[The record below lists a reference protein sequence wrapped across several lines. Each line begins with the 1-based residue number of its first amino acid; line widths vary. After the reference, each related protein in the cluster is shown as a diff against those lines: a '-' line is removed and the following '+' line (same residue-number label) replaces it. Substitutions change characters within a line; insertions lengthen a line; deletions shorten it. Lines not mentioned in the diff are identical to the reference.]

1 MRLFFLILSL
11 SIGICAH
18 SQNKQALS
26 KSDSLFAK
34 GVELYNQGNYK
45 AAIPLFTESDKI
57 DKAELDSTSN
67 RREYSAMWLGSCYYK
82 LGDEEKAK
90 DVSTYE
96 YMYPPTDR
104 RLTVKSDSLATI
116 GVILFKQNEYRKALS
131 HIQNC
136 AEIEKQVLGDQH
148 PYYANSLSNCSQ
160 LQTLLKDSI
169 SALQFAIEAKDI
181 KENVYGH
188 FSYQNLSETWN
199 VATIYRDFKFDNNKE
214 KAASLFLEAYQ
225 IADSL
230 KLEYESNGCLR
241 EAAICYNHIGFQL
254 KEENKEM
261 ERDYYDLA
269 LCNLSKITQNDNYSN
284 KLRHTISLNK
294 ANSYTTEALLQK
306 SLANYNKAIELE
318 LKSLTI
324 RNNICGNES
333 FESSISL
340 NNLSTYYS
348 DLGKYKKAIELAIA
362 AISIQER
369 TVAKTSPDYTA
380 SLNNLAGYYSL
391 SGNYAEAI
399 RLATEVLNLDEI
411 IFGNEHPSYAI
422 ALSNLAAYKSAIGE
436 YSEAL
441 DLEKNAS
448 IIYEKTL
455 GKDHPTYAG
464 SLSSIAN
471 YNSILGNYQEA
482 INLNTEALKIYEKTL
497 GKEHPTYAGSL
508 SSIANYNSILGNY
521 QEAINLNT
529 EALKIYEKTLGKEHP
544 TYSLS
549 INRLAELQ
557 VHIGN
562 YPMATKLFTQALETA
577 KKSLGPNHSAY
588 ATILHNMATCISI
601 LGDDR
606 KAITLEKEALSIRE
620 KALGKESDAYSVS
633 LHSLAVLNSST
644 GNYVEAIKYET
655 ESLNIIKKTLGKNH
669 KSYSTGS
676 SCLASYYS
684 ALGNY
689 EEAIKLD
696 SEALYTIE
704 QTFGKSHP
712 DYANILSNLAN
723 DYYYYGNYVEASRLG
738 HEALNIREKVLGTQH
753 PDYAEALS
761 NVSMFN
767 ISLGNLAEAKRQIME
782 ASKIFQITF
791 GQESHNYSIMLHKL
805 ALCNALQHNFSESIR
820 LEKEVLK
827 IFAKTIGKN
836 HPDYRLALNDLTFY
850 YFNSKDY
857 INTAQQAILTTEECN
872 KIVFSTF
879 TDLTSHERTLFWNKY
894 SNWYNYYLPMFS
906 YYISEP
912 ELSVATYNG
921 ALLAKE
927 LLLNADRE
935 MSQLILES
943 NDKAFIQEYRDLQF
957 NKTIL
962 YKMLQKPKKEH
973 ITDIDSIHRIVRKQ
987 EKELITKS
995 KVYGD
1000 YTRNLQITWKEVQKK
1015 LNKED
1020 IAIEFLAF
1028 PAGKDSI
1035 IYAALILR
1043 PETTSPKMIPL
1054 FERKQLSNIN
1064 KKDFYTTPTLSQLI
1078 WKPLEKELKGI
1089 KNVYFA
1095 PAGQLHN
1102 IAIEHLP
1109 SSDSTFIAEQINF
1122 YRLSSTRQLVMIKD
1136 KSHIKEAVLYGGLKY
1151 DADTTALVVENKK
1164 YTDIPRDLNIQHTFY
1179 PDSLNLRDGAKYL
1192 PATKIEAEQIKQAL
1206 ENTRL
1211 QPALYMDLR
1220 GTEESFKAL
1229 SGKNISMLHI
1239 ATHGFYWTETEARQT
1254 KDLDFLMMGDNNQS
1268 RYVEDKALTRSGLL
1282 LSGANIA
1289 LKGNPL
1295 PEGLEDGILTAKE
1308 LAGLDLRGLDL
1319 VVLSACQTG
1328 LGEITGDGVFG
1339 LQRGFKK
1346 AGANTLLMSLWK
1358 VDDNATQL
1366 LMTQFYKNLLAGK
1379 SKFESLREA
1388 QKYVRDYE
1396 VEIETTPDKRWQSEA
1411 RQKEKQS
1418 KKPMPKEFKKIKKY
1432 KDPFYWAAF
1441 ILLDAID

>member
-160 LQTLLKDSI
+160 LLTLLKDSI
-169 SALQFAIEAKDI
+169 TALQFAIEAKDI

-241 EAAICYNHIGFQL
+241 EAAICYNHIGFYL

-348 DLGKYKKAIELAIA
+348 DLGKYKKAIELATA

-369 TVAKTSPDYTA
+369 TIARTSPDYTA
-380 SLNNLAGYYSL
+380 SLNNLAGYYFL
-391 SGNYAEAI
+391 KGNYAEAI
-399 RLATEVLNLDEI
+399 RLATEILNLDEI
-411 IFGNEHPSYAI
+411 IFGNEHPNYAI
-422 ALSNLAAYKSAIGE
+422 TLSNLATYKSAIGE

-441 DLEKNAS
+441 ELEKNAS

-455 GKDHPTYAG
+455 GKDHLTYAR

-471 YNSILGNYQEA
+471 YNSILGNYKEA
-482 INLNTEALKIYEKTL
+482 ISLNTETLKIYEKTL
-497 GKEHPTYAGSL
+497 GKEHPTYA
-508 SSIANYNSILGNY
+508 
-521 QEAINLNT
+521 
-529 EALKIYEKTLGKEHP
+529 
-544 TYSLS
+544 LS
-549 INRLAELQ
+549 INSLAELQ

-620 KALGKESDAYSVS
+620 KALGKESNAYSVS

-704 QTFGKSHP
+704 QTFGKNHP

-753 PDYAEALS
+753 PNYAEALS

>member
-116 GVILFKQNEYRKALS
+116 GVILFKQNEYRKALL

-160 LQTLLKDSI
+160 LLTLLKDSI
-169 SALQFAIEAKDI
+169 TALQFAIEAKDI

-241 EAAICYNHIGFQL
+241 EAAICYNHIGFYL

-348 DLGKYKKAIELAIA
+348 DLGKYKKAIELATA

-369 TVAKTSPDYTA
+369 TIARTSPDYTA
-380 SLNNLAGYYSL
+380 SLNNLAGYYFL
-391 SGNYAEAI
+391 KGNYAEAI
-399 RLATEVLNLDEI
+399 RLATEILNLDEI
-411 IFGNEHPSYAI
+411 IFGNEHPNYAI
-422 ALSNLAAYKSAIGE
+422 TLSNLATYKSAIGE

-441 DLEKNAS
+441 ELEKNAS

-455 GKDHPTYAG
+455 GKDHLTYAR

-471 YNSILGNYQEA
+471 YNSILGNYKEA
-482 INLNTEALKIYEKTL
+482 ISLNTEALKIYEKTL
-497 GKEHPTYAGSL
+497 GKEHPTYA
-508 SSIANYNSILGNY
+508 
-521 QEAINLNT
+521 
-529 EALKIYEKTLGKEHP
+529 
-544 TYSLS
+544 LS
-549 INRLAELQ
+549 INSLAELQ

-620 KALGKESDAYSVS
+620 KALGKESNAYSVS

-704 QTFGKSHP
+704 QTFGKNHP

-723 DYYYYGNYVEASRLG
+723 DYYYGNYVEASRLG

>member
-160 LQTLLKDSI
+160 LLTLLKDSI
-169 SALQFAIEAKDI
+169 TALQFAIEAKDI

-241 EAAICYNHIGFQL
+241 EAAICYNHIGFYL

-348 DLGKYKKAIELAIA
+348 DLGKYKKAIELATA

-369 TVAKTSPDYTA
+369 TIARTSPDYTA
-380 SLNNLAGYYSL
+380 SLNNLAGYYFL
-391 SGNYAEAI
+391 KGNYAEAI
-399 RLATEVLNLDEI
+399 RLATEILNLDEI
-411 IFGNEHPSYAI
+411 IFGNEHPNYAI
-422 ALSNLAAYKSAIGE
+422 TLSNLATYKSAIGE

-441 DLEKNAS
+441 ELEKNAS
-448 IIYEKTL
+448 IIYEKTQ
-455 GKDHPTYAG
+455 GKDHLTYAR

-471 YNSILGNYQEA
+471 YNSILGNYKEA
-482 INLNTEALKIYEKTL
+482 ISLNTETLKIYEKTL
-497 GKEHPTYAGSL
+497 GKEHPTYA
-508 SSIANYNSILGNY
+508 
-521 QEAINLNT
+521 
-529 EALKIYEKTLGKEHP
+529 
-544 TYSLS
+544 LS
-549 INRLAELQ
+549 INSLAELQ

-620 KALGKESDAYSVS
+620 KALGKESNAYSVS

-704 QTFGKSHP
+704 QTFGKNHP

>member
-34 GVELYNQGNYK
+34 GVELYNQKDYK

-160 LQTLLKDSI
+160 LLTLLKDSI
-169 SALQFAIEAKDI
+169 TALQFAIEAKDI

-241 EAAICYNHIGFQL
+241 EAAICYNHIGFYL

-348 DLGKYKKAIELAIA
+348 DLGKYKKAIELATA

-369 TVAKTSPDYTA
+369 TIARTSPDYTA
-380 SLNNLAGYYSL
+380 SLNNLAGYYFL
-391 SGNYAEAI
+391 KGNYAEAI
-399 RLATEVLNLDEI
+399 RLATEILNLDEI
-411 IFGNEHPSYAI
+411 IFGNEHPNYAI
-422 ALSNLAAYKSAIGE
+422 TLSNLATYKSAIGE

-441 DLEKNAS
+441 ELEKNAS

-455 GKDHPTYAG
+455 GKDHLTYAR

-471 YNSILGNYQEA
+471 YNSILGNYKEA
-482 INLNTEALKIYEKTL
+482 ISLNTEALKIYEKTL
-497 GKEHPTYAGSL
+497 GKEHPTYA
-508 SSIANYNSILGNY
+508 
-521 QEAINLNT
+521 
-529 EALKIYEKTLGKEHP
+529 
-544 TYSLS
+544 LS
-549 INRLAELQ
+549 INSLAELQ

-620 KALGKESDAYSVS
+620 KALGKESNAYSVS

-704 QTFGKSHP
+704 QTFGKNHP

-753 PDYAEALS
+753 PNYAEALS

>member
-160 LQTLLKDSI
+160 LLTLLKDSI
-169 SALQFAIEAKDI
+169 TALQFAIEAKDI

-241 EAAICYNHIGFQL
+241 EAAICYNHIGFYL

-348 DLGKYKKAIELAIA
+348 DLGKYKKAIELATA

-369 TVAKTSPDYTA
+369 TIARTSPDYTA
-380 SLNNLAGYYSL
+380 SLNNLAGYYFL
-391 SGNYAEAI
+391 KGNYAEAI
-399 RLATEVLNLDEI
+399 RLATEILNLDEI
-411 IFGNEHPSYAI
+411 IFGNEHPNYAI
-422 ALSNLAAYKSAIGE
+422 TLSNLATYKSAIGE

-441 DLEKNAS
+441 ELEKNAS

-455 GKDHPTYAG
+455 GKDHLTYAR

-471 YNSILGNYQEA
+471 YNSILGNYKEA
-482 INLNTEALKIYEKTL
+482 ISLNTEALKIYEKTL
-497 GKEHPTYAGSL
+497 GKEHPTYA
-508 SSIANYNSILGNY
+508 
-521 QEAINLNT
+521 
-529 EALKIYEKTLGKEHP
+529 
-544 TYSLS
+544 LS
-549 INRLAELQ
+549 INSLAELQ

-689 EEAIKLD
+689 EEAIRLD

-704 QTFGKSHP
+704 QTFGKNHP

-723 DYYYYGNYVEASRLG
+723 DYYYYGNYLEASRLG

-1358 VDDNATQL
+1358 VNDNATQL

>member
-160 LQTLLKDSI
+160 LLTLLKDSI
-169 SALQFAIEAKDI
+169 TALQFAIEAKDI

-241 EAAICYNHIGFQL
+241 EAAICYNHIGFYL

-348 DLGKYKKAIELAIA
+348 DLGKYKKAIELATA

-369 TVAKTSPDYTA
+369 TIARTSPDYTA
-380 SLNNLAGYYSL
+380 SLNNLAGYYFL
-391 SGNYAEAI
+391 KGNYAEAI
-399 RLATEVLNLDEI
+399 RLATEILNLDEI
-411 IFGNEHPSYAI
+411 IFGNEHPNYAI
-422 ALSNLAAYKSAIGE
+422 TLSNLATYKSAIGE

-441 DLEKNAS
+441 ELEKNAS

-455 GKDHPTYAG
+455 GKDHLTYAR

-471 YNSILGNYQEA
+471 YNSILGNYKEA
-482 INLNTEALKIYEKTL
+482 ISLNTETLKIYEKTL
-497 GKEHPTYAGSL
+497 GKEHPTYA
-508 SSIANYNSILGNY
+508 
-521 QEAINLNT
+521 
-529 EALKIYEKTLGKEHP
+529 
-544 TYSLS
+544 LS
-549 INRLAELQ
+549 INSLAELQ

-620 KALGKESDAYSVS
+620 KALGKESNAYSVS

-704 QTFGKSHP
+704 QTFGKNHP

>member
-160 LQTLLKDSI
+160 LLTLLKDSI
-169 SALQFAIEAKDI
+169 TALQFAIEAKDI

-241 EAAICYNHIGFQL
+241 EAAICYNHIGFYL

-455 GKDHPTYAG
+455 GKD
-464 SLSSIAN
+464 
-471 YNSILGNYQEA
+471 
-482 INLNTEALKIYEKTL
+482 
-497 GKEHPTYAGSL
+497 HPTYAGSL

>member
-448 IIYEKTL
+448 I
-455 GKDHPTYAG
+455 
-464 SLSSIAN
+464 
-471 YNSILGNYQEA
+471 
-482 INLNTEALKIYEKTL
+482 
-497 GKEHPTYAGSL
+497 
-508 SSIANYNSILGNY
+508 
-521 QEAINLNT
+521 
-529 EALKIYEKTLGKEHP
+529 IYEKTLGKEHP

>member
-104 RLTVKSDSLATI
+104 RLTVKSDSQATI

-160 LQTLLKDSI
+160 LLTLLKDSI
-169 SALQFAIEAKDI
+169 TALQFAIEAKDI

-241 EAAICYNHIGFQL
+241 EAAICYNHIGFYL

-348 DLGKYKKAIELAIA
+348 DLGKYKKAIELATA

-369 TVAKTSPDYTA
+369 TIARTSPDYTA
-380 SLNNLAGYYSL
+380 SLNNLAGYYFL
-391 SGNYAEAI
+391 KGNYAEAI
-399 RLATEVLNLDEI
+399 RLATEILNLDEI
-411 IFGNEHPSYAI
+411 IFGNEHPNYAI
-422 ALSNLAAYKSAIGE
+422 TLSNLATYKSAIGE

-441 DLEKNAS
+441 ELEKNAS

-455 GKDHPTYAG
+455 GKDHLTYAR

-471 YNSILGNYQEA
+471 YNSILGNYKEA
-482 INLNTEALKIYEKTL
+482 ISLNTETLKIYEKTL
-497 GKEHPTYAGSL
+497 GKEHPTYA
-508 SSIANYNSILGNY
+508 
-521 QEAINLNT
+521 
-529 EALKIYEKTLGKEHP
+529 
-544 TYSLS
+544 LS
-549 INRLAELQ
+549 INSLAELQ

-620 KALGKESDAYSVS
+620 KALGKESNAYSVS

-704 QTFGKSHP
+704 QTFGKNHP

>member
-90 DVSTYE
+90 EISTFE

-104 RLTVKSDSLATI
+104 RLTVKSDSLAAI
-116 GVILFKQNEYRKALS
+116 GVILFKQNEYRKALL

-482 INLNTEALKIYEKTL
+482 I
-497 GKEHPTYAGSL
+497 S
-508 SSIANYNSILGNY
+508 
-521 QEAINLNT
+521 LNT

-689 EEAIKLD
+689 EEAIRLD

-704 QTFGKSHP
+704 QTFGKNHP

-723 DYYYYGNYVEASRLG
+723 DYYYYGNYLEASRLG

-973 ITDIDSIHRIVRKQ
+973 ITAIDSIHRIVRKQ

-1432 KDPFYWAAF
+1432 KDPFYCIHF
-1441 ILLDAID
+1441 IGCN

>member
-160 LQTLLKDSI
+160 LLTLLKDSI
-169 SALQFAIEAKDI
+169 TALQFAIEAKDI

-241 EAAICYNHIGFQL
+241 EAAICYNHIGFYL

-348 DLGKYKKAIELAIA
+348 DLGKYKKAIELATA

-369 TVAKTSPDYTA
+369 TIARTSPDYTA
-380 SLNNLAGYYSL
+380 SLNNLAGYYFL
-391 SGNYAEAI
+391 KGNYAEAI
-399 RLATEVLNLDEI
+399 RLATEILNLDEI
-411 IFGNEHPSYAI
+411 IFGNEHPNYAI
-422 ALSNLAAYKSAIGE
+422 TLSNLATYKSAIGE

-441 DLEKNAS
+441 ELEKNAS

-455 GKDHPTYAG
+455 GKDHLTYAR

-471 YNSILGNYQEA
+471 YNSILGNYKEA
-482 INLNTEALKIYEKTL
+482 ISLNTETLKIYEKTL
-497 GKEHPTYAGSL
+497 GKEHPTYA
-508 SSIANYNSILGNY
+508 
-521 QEAINLNT
+521 
-529 EALKIYEKTLGKEHP
+529 
-544 TYSLS
+544 LS
-549 INRLAELQ
+549 INSLAELQ

-620 KALGKESDAYSVS
+620 KALGKESNAYSVS

-704 QTFGKSHP
+704 QTFGKNHP

-1239 ATHGFYWTETEARQT
+1239 ATHGFYWTETEAR
-1254 KDLDFLMMGDNNQS
+1254 
-1268 RYVEDKALTRSGLL
+1268 
-1282 LSGANIA
+1282 
-1289 LKGNPL
+1289 
-1295 PEGLEDGILTAKE
+1295 
-1308 LAGLDLRGLDL
+1308 
-1319 VVLSACQTG
+1319 
-1328 LGEITGDGVFG
+1328 
-1339 LQRGFKK
+1339 
-1346 AGANTLLMSLWK
+1346 
-1358 VDDNATQL
+1358 
-1366 LMTQFYKNLLAGK
+1366 
-1379 SKFESLREA
+1379 
-1388 QKYVRDYE
+1388 
-1396 VEIETTPDKRWQSEA
+1396 
-1411 RQKEKQS
+1411 
-1418 KKPMPKEFKKIKKY
+1418 
-1432 KDPFYWAAF
+1432 
-1441 ILLDAID
+1441 

>member
-90 DVSTYE
+90 EISTFE

-104 RLTVKSDSLATI
+104 RLTVKSDSLAAI
-116 GVILFKQNEYRKALS
+116 GVILFKQNEYRKALL

-348 DLGKYKKAIELAIA
+348 DLGKYKKAIELATA

-369 TVAKTSPDYTA
+369 TIARTSPDYTA
-380 SLNNLAGYYSL
+380 SLNNLAGYYFL
-391 SGNYAEAI
+391 KGNYAEAI
-399 RLATEVLNLDEI
+399 RLATEILNLDEI
-411 IFGNEHPSYAI
+411 IFGNEHPNYAI
-422 ALSNLAAYKSAIGE
+422 TLSNLATYKSAIGE

-441 DLEKNAS
+441 ELEKNAS

-455 GKDHPTYAG
+455 GKDHLTYAR

-471 YNSILGNYQEA
+471 YNSILGNYKEA
-482 INLNTEALKIYEKTL
+482 ISLNTETLKIYEKTL
-497 GKEHPTYAGSL
+497 GKEHPTYA
-508 SSIANYNSILGNY
+508 
-521 QEAINLNT
+521 
-529 EALKIYEKTLGKEHP
+529 
-544 TYSLS
+544 LS
-549 INRLAELQ
+549 INSLAELQ

-620 KALGKESDAYSVS
+620 KALGKESNAYSVS

-704 QTFGKSHP
+704 QTFGKNHP

-723 DYYYYGNYVEASRLG
+723 DYYYGNYVEASRLG

-1388 QKYVRDYE
+1388 QKYIRDYE

>member
-90 DVSTYE
+90 EISTFE

-104 RLTVKSDSLATI
+104 RLTVKSDSLAAI
-116 GVILFKQNEYRKALS
+116 GVILFKQNEYRKALL

-455 GKDHPTYAG
+455 GKDHLTYAR

-471 YNSILGNYQEA
+471 YNSILGNYKEA
-482 INLNTEALKIYEKTL
+482 ISLNTETLKIYEKTL
-497 GKEHPTYAGSL
+497 GKEHPTYA
-508 SSIANYNSILGNY
+508 
-521 QEAINLNT
+521 
-529 EALKIYEKTLGKEHP
+529 
-544 TYSLS
+544 LS
-549 INRLAELQ
+549 INSLAELQ

-689 EEAIKLD
+689 EEAIRLD

-704 QTFGKSHP
+704 QTFGKNHP

-723 DYYYYGNYVEASRLG
+723 DYYYYGNYLEASRLG

-973 ITDIDSIHRIVRKQ
+973 ITAIDSIHRIVRKQ

>member
-399 RLATEVLNLDEI
+399 RLATEILNLDEI

-441 DLEKNAS
+441 ELEKNAS

-455 GKDHPTYAG
+455 GKDHLTYAR

-471 YNSILGNYQEA
+471 YNSILGNYKEA
-482 INLNTEALKIYEKTL
+482 ISLNTETLKIYEKTL
-497 GKEHPTYAGSL
+497 GKEHPTYA
-508 SSIANYNSILGNY
+508 
-521 QEAINLNT
+521 
-529 EALKIYEKTLGKEHP
+529 
-544 TYSLS
+544 LS
-549 INRLAELQ
+549 INSLAELQ

-973 ITDIDSIHRIVRKQ
+973 ITDIYSIHRIVRKQ

>member
-160 LQTLLKDSI
+160 LLTLLKDSI
-169 SALQFAIEAKDI
+169 TALQFAIEAKDI

-241 EAAICYNHIGFQL
+241 EAAICYNHIGFYL

-348 DLGKYKKAIELAIA
+348 DLGKYKKAIELATA

-369 TVAKTSPDYTA
+369 TIARTSPDYTA
-380 SLNNLAGYYSL
+380 SLNNLAGYYFL
-391 SGNYAEAI
+391 KGNYAEAI
-399 RLATEVLNLDEI
+399 RLATEILNLDEI
-411 IFGNEHPSYAI
+411 IFGNEHPNYAI
-422 ALSNLAAYKSAIGE
+422 TLSNLATYKSAIGE

-441 DLEKNAS
+441 ELEKNAS

-455 GKDHPTYAG
+455 GKDHLTYAR

-471 YNSILGNYQEA
+471 YNSILGNYKEA
-482 INLNTEALKIYEKTL
+482 ISLNTETLKIYEKTL
-497 GKEHPTYAGSL
+497 GKEHPTYA
-508 SSIANYNSILGNY
+508 
-521 QEAINLNT
+521 
-529 EALKIYEKTLGKEHP
+529 
-544 TYSLS
+544 LS
-549 INRLAELQ
+549 INSLAELQ

-620 KALGKESDAYSVS
+620 KALGKESNAYSVS

-704 QTFGKSHP
+704 QTFGKNHP

-1379 SKFESLREA
+1379 NKFESLREA

>member
-482 INLNTEALKIYEKTL
+482 I
-497 GKEHPTYAGSL
+497 S
-508 SSIANYNSILGNY
+508 
-521 QEAINLNT
+521 LNT

-1043 PETTSPKMIPL
+1043 PEITSPKMIPL

-1229 SGKNISMLHI
+1229 SGKNINMLHI
-1239 ATHGFYWTETEARQT
+1239 ATHGFYWTETEAKQT

>member
-482 INLNTEALKIYEKTL
+482 I
-497 GKEHPTYAGSL
+497 S
-508 SSIANYNSILGNY
+508 
-521 QEAINLNT
+521 LNT

-767 ISLGNLAEAKRQIME
+767 MSLGNLAEAKRQIME

>member
-455 GKDHPTYAG
+455 GKDHLTYAR

-471 YNSILGNYQEA
+471 YNSILGNYKEA
-482 INLNTEALKIYEKTL
+482 ISLNTEALKIYEKTL
-497 GKEHPTYAGSL
+497 GKEHPTYA
-508 SSIANYNSILGNY
+508 
-521 QEAINLNT
+521 
-529 EALKIYEKTLGKEHP
+529 
-544 TYSLS
+544 LS
-549 INRLAELQ
+549 INSLAELQ

-620 KALGKESDAYSVS
+620 KALGKESNAYSVS

>member
-116 GVILFKQNEYRKALS
+116 GVILFKQNEYRKALL

-160 LQTLLKDSI
+160 LLTLLKDSI
-169 SALQFAIEAKDI
+169 TALQFAIEAKDI

-241 EAAICYNHIGFQL
+241 EAAICYNHIGFYL

-348 DLGKYKKAIELAIA
+348 DLGKYKKAIELATA

-369 TVAKTSPDYTA
+369 TIARTSPDYTA
-380 SLNNLAGYYSL
+380 SLNNLAGYYFL
-391 SGNYAEAI
+391 KGNYAEAI
-399 RLATEVLNLDEI
+399 RLATEILNLDEI
-411 IFGNEHPSYAI
+411 IFGNEHPNYAI
-422 ALSNLAAYKSAIGE
+422 TLSNLATYKSAIGE

-441 DLEKNAS
+441 ELEKNAS

-455 GKDHPTYAG
+455 GKDHLTYAR

-471 YNSILGNYQEA
+471 YNSILGNYKEA
-482 INLNTEALKIYEKTL
+482 ISLNTETLKIYEKTL
-497 GKEHPTYAGSL
+497 GKKHPTYA
-508 SSIANYNSILGNY
+508 
-521 QEAINLNT
+521 
-529 EALKIYEKTLGKEHP
+529 
-544 TYSLS
+544 LS
-549 INRLAELQ
+549 INSLAELQ

-620 KALGKESDAYSVS
+620 KALGKESNAYSVS

-704 QTFGKSHP
+704 QTFGKNHP

-1319 VVLSACQTG
+1319 VVLSAA
-1328 LGEITGDGVFG
+1328 
-1339 LQRGFKK
+1339 K
-1346 AGANTLLMSLWK
+1346 
-1358 VDDNATQL
+1358 
-1366 LMTQFYKNLLAGK
+1366 
-1379 SKFESLREA
+1379 
-1388 QKYVRDYE
+1388 
-1396 VEIETTPDKRWQSEA
+1396 PDW
-1411 RQKEKQS
+1411 EK
-1418 KKPMPKEFKKIKKY
+1418 
-1432 KDPFYWAAF
+1432 
-1441 ILLDAID
+1441 

>member
-399 RLATEVLNLDEI
+399 RLATEILNLDEI

-441 DLEKNAS
+441 ELEKNAS

-455 GKDHPTYAG
+455 GKDHLTYAR

-471 YNSILGNYQEA
+471 YNSILGNYKEA
-482 INLNTEALKIYEKTL
+482 ISLNTEALKIYEKTL
-497 GKEHPTYAGSL
+497 GKEHPTYA
-508 SSIANYNSILGNY
+508 
-521 QEAINLNT
+521 
-529 EALKIYEKTLGKEHP
+529 
-544 TYSLS
+544 LS
-549 INRLAELQ
+549 INSLAELQ

-973 ITDIDSIHRIVRKQ
+973 ITDIYSIHRIVRKQ

>member
-160 LQTLLKDSI
+160 LLTLLKDSI
-169 SALQFAIEAKDI
+169 TALQFAIEAKDI

-241 EAAICYNHIGFQL
+241 EAAICYNHIGFYL

-348 DLGKYKKAIELAIA
+348 DLGKYKKAIELATA

-369 TVAKTSPDYTA
+369 TIARTSPDYTA
-380 SLNNLAGYYSL
+380 SLNNLAGYYFL
-391 SGNYAEAI
+391 KGNYAEAI
-399 RLATEVLNLDEI
+399 RLATEILNLDEI
-411 IFGNEHPSYAI
+411 IFGNEHPNYAI
-422 ALSNLAAYKSAIGE
+422 TLSNLATYKSAIGE

-441 DLEKNAS
+441 ELEKNAS

-455 GKDHPTYAG
+455 GKDHLTYAR

-471 YNSILGNYQEA
+471 YNSILGNYKEA
-482 INLNTEALKIYEKTL
+482 ISLNTETLKIYEKTL
-497 GKEHPTYAGSL
+497 GKEHPTYA
-508 SSIANYNSILGNY
+508 
-521 QEAINLNT
+521 
-529 EALKIYEKTLGKEHP
+529 
-544 TYSLS
+544 LS
-549 INRLAELQ
+549 INSLAELQ

-620 KALGKESDAYSVS
+620 KALGKESNAYSVS

-704 QTFGKSHP
+704 QTFGKNHP

-723 DYYYYGNYVEASRLG
+723 DYYYGNYVEASRLG

>member
-90 DVSTYE
+90 EISTFE
-96 YMYPPTDR
+96 YIYPPTDR
-104 RLTVKSDSLATI
+104 RLTVKSDSLAAI
-116 GVILFKQNEYRKALS
+116 GVILFKQNEYRKALL

-348 DLGKYKKAIELAIA
+348 DLGKYKKAIELATA

-369 TVAKTSPDYTA
+369 TIARTSPDYTA
-380 SLNNLAGYYSL
+380 SLNNLAGYYFL
-391 SGNYAEAI
+391 KGNYAEAI
-399 RLATEVLNLDEI
+399 RLATEILNLDEI
-411 IFGNEHPSYAI
+411 IFGNEHPNYAI
-422 ALSNLAAYKSAIGE
+422 TLSNLATYKSAIGE

-441 DLEKNAS
+441 ELEKNAS

-455 GKDHPTYAG
+455 GKDHLTYAR

-471 YNSILGNYQEA
+471 YNSILGNYKEA
-482 INLNTEALKIYEKTL
+482 ISLNTETLKIYEKTL
-497 GKEHPTYAGSL
+497 GKEHPTYA
-508 SSIANYNSILGNY
+508 
-521 QEAINLNT
+521 
-529 EALKIYEKTLGKEHP
+529 
-544 TYSLS
+544 LS
-549 INRLAELQ
+549 INSLAELQ

-620 KALGKESDAYSVS
+620 KALGKESNAYSVS

-704 QTFGKSHP
+704 QTFGKNHP

-723 DYYYYGNYVEASRLG
+723 DYYYGNYVEASRLG

-1388 QKYVRDYE
+1388 QKYIRDYE

>member
-90 DVSTYE
+90 EISTFE

-104 RLTVKSDSLATI
+104 RLTVKSDSLAAI
-116 GVILFKQNEYRKALS
+116 GVILFKQNEYRKALL

-348 DLGKYKKAIELAIA
+348 DLGKYKKAIELATA

-369 TVAKTSPDYTA
+369 TIARTSPDYTA
-380 SLNNLAGYYSL
+380 SLNNLAGYYFL
-391 SGNYAEAI
+391 KGNYAEAI
-399 RLATEVLNLDEI
+399 RLATEILNLDEI
-411 IFGNEHPSYAI
+411 IFGNEHPNYAI
-422 ALSNLAAYKSAIGE
+422 TLSNLATYKSAIGE

-441 DLEKNAS
+441 ELEKNAS

-455 GKDHPTYAG
+455 GKDHLTYAR

-471 YNSILGNYQEA
+471 YNSILGNYKEA
-482 INLNTEALKIYEKTL
+482 ISLNTETLKIYEKTL
-497 GKEHPTYAGSL
+497 GKDHPTYA
-508 SSIANYNSILGNY
+508 
-521 QEAINLNT
+521 
-529 EALKIYEKTLGKEHP
+529 
-544 TYSLS
+544 LS
-549 INRLAELQ
+549 INSLAELQ

-620 KALGKESDAYSVS
+620 KALGKESNAYSVS

-704 QTFGKSHP
+704 QTFGKNHP

-723 DYYYYGNYVEASRLG
+723 DYYYGNYVEASRLG

-1388 QKYVRDYE
+1388 QKYIRDYE

>member
-90 DVSTYE
+90 EISTFE

-391 SGNYAEAI
+391 SENYAEAI

-482 INLNTEALKIYEKTL
+482 I
-497 GKEHPTYAGSL
+497 S
-508 SSIANYNSILGNY
+508 
-521 QEAINLNT
+521 LNT

-805 ALCNALQHNFSESIR
+805 ALYNALQHNFSESIR

>member
-160 LQTLLKDSI
+160 LLTLLKDSI
-169 SALQFAIEAKDI
+169 TALQFAIEAKDI

-241 EAAICYNHIGFQL
+241 EAAICYNHIGFYL

-348 DLGKYKKAIELAIA
+348 DLGKYKKAIELATA

-369 TVAKTSPDYTA
+369 TIARTSPDYTA
-380 SLNNLAGYYSL
+380 SLNNLAGYYFL
-391 SGNYAEAI
+391 KGNYAEAI
-399 RLATEVLNLDEI
+399 RLATEILNLDEI
-411 IFGNEHPSYAI
+411 IFGNEHPNYAI
-422 ALSNLAAYKSAIGE
+422 TLSNLATYKSAIGE

-441 DLEKNAS
+441 ELEKNAS

-455 GKDHPTYAG
+455 GKDHLTYAR

-471 YNSILGNYQEA
+471 YNSILGNYKEA
-482 INLNTEALKIYEKTL
+482 ISLNTETLKIYEKTL
-497 GKEHPTYAGSL
+497 GKEHPTYA
-508 SSIANYNSILGNY
+508 
-521 QEAINLNT
+521 
-529 EALKIYEKTLGKEHP
+529 
-544 TYSLS
+544 LS
-549 INRLAELQ
+549 INSLAELQ

-620 KALGKESDAYSVS
+620 KALGKESNAYSVS

-704 QTFGKSHP
+704 QTFGKNHP

-1388 QKYVRDYE
+1388 QKYIRDYE

>member
-160 LQTLLKDSI
+160 LLTLLKDSI
-169 SALQFAIEAKDI
+169 TALQFAIEAKDI

-241 EAAICYNHIGFQL
+241 EAAICYNHIGFYL

-348 DLGKYKKAIELAIA
+348 DLGKYKKAIELATA

-369 TVAKTSPDYTA
+369 TIARTSPDYTA
-380 SLNNLAGYYSL
+380 SLNNLAGYYFL
-391 SGNYAEAI
+391 KGNYAEAI
-399 RLATEVLNLDEI
+399 RLATEILNLDEI
-411 IFGNEHPSYAI
+411 IFGNEHPNYAI
-422 ALSNLAAYKSAIGE
+422 TLSNLATYKSAIGE

-441 DLEKNAS
+441 ELEKNAS

-455 GKDHPTYAG
+455 GKDHLTYAR

-471 YNSILGNYQEA
+471 YNSILGNYKEA
-482 INLNTEALKIYEKTL
+482 ISLNTETLKIYEKTL
-497 GKEHPTYAGSL
+497 GKEHPTYA
-508 SSIANYNSILGNY
+508 
-521 QEAINLNT
+521 
-529 EALKIYEKTLGKEHP
+529 
-544 TYSLS
+544 LS
-549 INRLAELQ
+549 INSLAELQ

-620 KALGKESDAYSVS
+620 KALGKESNAYSVS

-704 QTFGKSHP
+704 QTFGKNHP

-1432 KDPFYWAAF
+1432 
-1441 ILLDAID
+1441 LDKIETIK

>member
-160 LQTLLKDSI
+160 LLTLLKDSI
-169 SALQFAIEAKDI
+169 TALQFAIEAKDI

-241 EAAICYNHIGFQL
+241 EAAICYNHIGFYL

-348 DLGKYKKAIELAIA
+348 DLGKYKKAIELATA

-369 TVAKTSPDYTA
+369 TIARTSPDYTA
-380 SLNNLAGYYSL
+380 SLNNLAGYYFL
-391 SGNYAEAI
+391 KGNYAEAI
-399 RLATEVLNLDEI
+399 RLATEILNLDEI
-411 IFGNEHPSYAI
+411 IFGNEHPNYAI
-422 ALSNLAAYKSAIGE
+422 TLSNLATYKSAIGE

-441 DLEKNAS
+441 ELEKNAS

-455 GKDHPTYAG
+455 GKDHLTYAR

-471 YNSILGNYQEA
+471 YNSILGNYKEA
-482 INLNTEALKIYEKTL
+482 ISLNTEALKIYEKTL
-497 GKEHPTYAGSL
+497 GKEHPTYA
-508 SSIANYNSILGNY
+508 
-521 QEAINLNT
+521 
-529 EALKIYEKTLGKEHP
+529 
-544 TYSLS
+544 LS
-549 INRLAELQ
+549 INSLAELQ

-620 KALGKESDAYSVS
+620 KALGKESNAYSVS

-704 QTFGKSHP
+704 QTFGKNHP

-1379 SKFESLREA
+1379 SKIESLREA

>member
-160 LQTLLKDSI
+160 LLTLLKDSI
-169 SALQFAIEAKDI
+169 TALQFAIEAKDI

-241 EAAICYNHIGFQL
+241 EAAICYNHIGFYL

-348 DLGKYKKAIELAIA
+348 DLGKYKKAIELATA

-369 TVAKTSPDYTA
+369 TIARTSPDYTA

-411 IFGNEHPSYAI
+411 IFGNEHPNYAI
-422 ALSNLAAYKSAIGE
+422 TLSNLATYKSAIGE

-441 DLEKNAS
+441 ELEKNAS

-455 GKDHPTYAG
+455 GKDHLTYAR

-471 YNSILGNYQEA
+471 YNSILGNYKEA
-482 INLNTEALKIYEKTL
+482 ISLNTETLKIYEKTL
-497 GKEHPTYAGSL
+497 GKEHPTYA
-508 SSIANYNSILGNY
+508 
-521 QEAINLNT
+521 
-529 EALKIYEKTLGKEHP
+529 
-544 TYSLS
+544 LS
-549 INRLAELQ
+549 INSLAELQ

-620 KALGKESDAYSVS
+620 KALGKESNAYSVS

-704 QTFGKSHP
+704 QTFGKNHP

>member
-90 DVSTYE
+90 EISTFE

-104 RLTVKSDSLATI
+104 RLTVKSDSLAAI
-116 GVILFKQNEYRKALS
+116 GVILFKQNEYRKALL

-482 INLNTEALKIYEKTL
+482 I
-497 GKEHPTYAGSL
+497 S
-508 SSIANYNSILGNY
+508 
-521 QEAINLNT
+521 LNT

-689 EEAIKLD
+689 EEAIRLD

-704 QTFGKSHP
+704 QTFGKNHP

-723 DYYYYGNYVEASRLG
+723 DYYYYGNYLEASRLG

-973 ITDIDSIHRIVRKQ
+973 ITAIDSIHRIVRKQ

-1388 QKYVRDYE
+1388 QKYVL
-1396 VEIETTPDKRWQSEA
+1396 TTKLKLKQLPTSA
-1411 RQKEKQS
+1411 GSQKPG
-1418 KKPMPKEFKKIKKY
+1418 KKKNRAKSLCPKSSRK
-1432 KDPFYWAAF
+1432 
-1441 ILLDAID
+1441 

>member
-90 DVSTYE
+90 EISTFE

-104 RLTVKSDSLATI
+104 RLTVKSDSLAAI
-116 GVILFKQNEYRKALS
+116 GVILFKQNEYRKALL

-160 LQTLLKDSI
+160 LQTLLKDTI

-482 INLNTEALKIYEKTL
+482 I
-497 GKEHPTYAGSL
+497 S
-508 SSIANYNSILGNY
+508 
-521 QEAINLNT
+521 LNT

-689 EEAIKLD
+689 EEAIRLD

-704 QTFGKSHP
+704 QTFGKNHP

-723 DYYYYGNYVEASRLG
+723 DYYYYGNYLEASRLG

-1043 PETTSPKMIPL
+1043 PPPTSP
-1054 FERKQLSNIN
+1054 
-1064 KKDFYTTPTLSQLI
+1064 
-1078 WKPLEKELKGI
+1078 
-1089 KNVYFA
+1089 
-1095 PAGQLHN
+1095 
-1102 IAIEHLP
+1102 
-1109 SSDSTFIAEQINF
+1109 
-1122 YRLSSTRQLVMIKD
+1122 
-1136 KSHIKEAVLYGGLKY
+1136 
-1151 DADTTALVVENKK
+1151 
-1164 YTDIPRDLNIQHTFY
+1164 
-1179 PDSLNLRDGAKYL
+1179 
-1192 PATKIEAEQIKQAL
+1192 
-1206 ENTRL
+1206 
-1211 QPALYMDLR
+1211 
-1220 GTEESFKAL
+1220 
-1229 SGKNISMLHI
+1229 
-1239 ATHGFYWTETEARQT
+1239 
-1254 KDLDFLMMGDNNQS
+1254 
-1268 RYVEDKALTRSGLL
+1268 
-1282 LSGANIA
+1282 
-1289 LKGNPL
+1289 
-1295 PEGLEDGILTAKE
+1295 
-1308 LAGLDLRGLDL
+1308 
-1319 VVLSACQTG
+1319 
-1328 LGEITGDGVFG
+1328 
-1339 LQRGFKK
+1339 
-1346 AGANTLLMSLWK
+1346 
-1358 VDDNATQL
+1358 
-1366 LMTQFYKNLLAGK
+1366 
-1379 SKFESLREA
+1379 
-1388 QKYVRDYE
+1388 
-1396 VEIETTPDKRWQSEA
+1396 
-1411 RQKEKQS
+1411 
-1418 KKPMPKEFKKIKKY
+1418 
-1432 KDPFYWAAF
+1432 
-1441 ILLDAID
+1441 

>member
-90 DVSTYE
+90 EISTFE

-104 RLTVKSDSLATI
+104 RLTVKSDSLAAI
-116 GVILFKQNEYRKALS
+116 GVILFKQNEYRKALL

-348 DLGKYKKAIELAIA
+348 DLGKYKKAIELATA

-369 TVAKTSPDYTA
+369 TIARTSPDYTA
-380 SLNNLAGYYSL
+380 SLNNLAGYYFL
-391 SGNYAEAI
+391 KGNYAEAI
-399 RLATEVLNLDEI
+399 RLATEILNLDEI
-411 IFGNEHPSYAI
+411 IFGNEHPNYAI
-422 ALSNLAAYKSAIGE
+422 TLSNLATYKSAIGE

-441 DLEKNAS
+441 ELEKNAS

-455 GKDHPTYAG
+455 GKDHLTYAR

-471 YNSILGNYQEA
+471 YNSILGNYKEA
-482 INLNTEALKIYEKTL
+482 ISLNTEALKIYEKTL
-497 GKEHPTYAGSL
+497 GKEHPTYA
-508 SSIANYNSILGNY
+508 
-521 QEAINLNT
+521 
-529 EALKIYEKTLGKEHP
+529 
-544 TYSLS
+544 LS
-549 INRLAELQ
+549 INSLAELQ

-620 KALGKESDAYSVS
+620 KALGKESNAYSVS

-704 QTFGKSHP
+704 QTFGKNHP

-723 DYYYYGNYVEASRLG
+723 DYYYGNYVEASRLG

>member
-90 DVSTYE
+90 EISTFE

-104 RLTVKSDSLATI
+104 RLTVKSDSLAAI
-116 GVILFKQNEYRKALS
+116 GVILFKQNEYRKALL

-455 GKDHPTYAG
+455 GK
-464 SLSSIAN
+464 
-471 YNSILGNYQEA
+471 
-482 INLNTEALKIYEKTL
+482 
-497 GKEHPTYAGSL
+497 
-508 SSIANYNSILGNY
+508 
-521 QEAINLNT
+521 
-529 EALKIYEKTLGKEHP
+529 EHP

-588 ATILHNMATCISI
+588 ATILYNMATCISI

-689 EEAIKLD
+689 EEAIRLD

-704 QTFGKSHP
+704 QTFGKNHP

-723 DYYYYGNYVEASRLG
+723 DYYYYGNYLEASRLG

>member
-160 LQTLLKDSI
+160 LLTLLKDSI
-169 SALQFAIEAKDI
+169 TALQFAIEAKDI

-241 EAAICYNHIGFQL
+241 EAAICYNHIGFYL

-348 DLGKYKKAIELAIA
+348 DLGKYKKAIELATA

-369 TVAKTSPDYTA
+369 TIARTSPDYTA
-380 SLNNLAGYYSL
+380 SLNNLAGYYFL
-391 SGNYAEAI
+391 KGNYAEAI
-399 RLATEVLNLDEI
+399 RLATEILNLDEI
-411 IFGNEHPSYAI
+411 IFGNEHPNYAI
-422 ALSNLAAYKSAIGE
+422 TLSNLATYKSAIGE

-441 DLEKNAS
+441 ELEKNAS

-455 GKDHPTYAG
+455 GKDHLTYAR

-471 YNSILGNYQEA
+471 YNSILGNYKEA
-482 INLNTEALKIYEKTL
+482 ISLNTEALKIYEKTL
-497 GKEHPTYAGSL
+497 GKEHPTYA
-508 SSIANYNSILGNY
+508 
-521 QEAINLNT
+521 
-529 EALKIYEKTLGKEHP
+529 
-544 TYSLS
+544 LS
-549 INRLAELQ
+549 INSLAELQ

-704 QTFGKSHP
+704 QTFGKNHP

-857 INTAQQAILTTEECN
+857 INTAQQTILTTEECN

>member
-160 LQTLLKDSI
+160 LLTLLKDSI
-169 SALQFAIEAKDI
+169 TALQFAIEAKDI

-188 FSYQNLSETWN
+188 FSYQNQSETWN

-241 EAAICYNHIGFQL
+241 EAAICYNHIGFYL

-348 DLGKYKKAIELAIA
+348 DLGKYKKAIELATA

-369 TVAKTSPDYTA
+369 TIARTSPDYTA
-380 SLNNLAGYYSL
+380 SLNNLAGYYFL
-391 SGNYAEAI
+391 KGNYAEAI
-399 RLATEVLNLDEI
+399 RLATEILNLDEI
-411 IFGNEHPSYAI
+411 IFGNEHPNYAI
-422 ALSNLAAYKSAIGE
+422 TLSNLATYKSAIGE

-441 DLEKNAS
+441 ELEKNAS

-455 GKDHPTYAG
+455 GKDHLTYAR

-471 YNSILGNYQEA
+471 YNSILGNYKEA
-482 INLNTEALKIYEKTL
+482 ISLNTEALKIYEKTL
-497 GKEHPTYAGSL
+497 GKEHPTYA
-508 SSIANYNSILGNY
+508 
-521 QEAINLNT
+521 
-529 EALKIYEKTLGKEHP
+529 
-544 TYSLS
+544 LS
-549 INRLAELQ
+549 INSLAELQ

-620 KALGKESDAYSVS
+620 KALGKESNAYSVS

-704 QTFGKSHP
+704 QTFGKNHP

>member
-160 LQTLLKDSI
+160 LLTLLKDSI
-169 SALQFAIEAKDI
+169 TALQFAIEAKDI

-241 EAAICYNHIGFQL
+241 EAAICYNHIGFYL

-348 DLGKYKKAIELAIA
+348 DLGKYKKAIELATA

-369 TVAKTSPDYTA
+369 TIARTSPDYTA
-380 SLNNLAGYYSL
+380 SLNNLAGYYFL
-391 SGNYAEAI
+391 KGNYAEAI
-399 RLATEVLNLDEI
+399 RLATEILNLDEI
-411 IFGNEHPSYAI
+411 IFGNEHPNYAI
-422 ALSNLAAYKSAIGE
+422 TLSNLATYKSAIGE

-441 DLEKNAS
+441 ELEKNAS

-455 GKDHPTYAG
+455 GKDHLTYAR

-471 YNSILGNYQEA
+471 YNSILGNYKEA
-482 INLNTEALKIYEKTL
+482 ISLNTETLKIYEKTL
-497 GKEHPTYAGSL
+497 GKEHPTYA
-508 SSIANYNSILGNY
+508 
-521 QEAINLNT
+521 
-529 EALKIYEKTLGKEHP
+529 
-544 TYSLS
+544 LS
-549 INRLAELQ
+549 INSLAELQ

-620 KALGKESDAYSVS
+620 KALGKESNAYSVS

-704 QTFGKSHP
+704 QTFGKNHP

-1319 VVLSACQTG
+1319 VVLSACETG

>member
-90 DVSTYE
+90 EISTFE

-104 RLTVKSDSLATI
+104 RLTVKSDSLAAI
-116 GVILFKQNEYRKALS
+116 GVILFKQNEYRKALL

-241 EAAICYNHIGFQL
+241 EAAICYNHIGFYL

-482 INLNTEALKIYEKTL
+482 I
-497 GKEHPTYAGSL
+497 S
-508 SSIANYNSILGNY
+508 
-521 QEAINLNT
+521 LNT

-689 EEAIKLD
+689 EEAIRLD

-704 QTFGKSHP
+704 QTFGKNHP

-723 DYYYYGNYVEASRLG
+723 DYYYYGNYLEASRLG

-1229 SGKNISMLHI
+1229 SGKN
-1239 ATHGFYWTETEARQT
+1239 T
-1254 KDLDFLMMGDNNQS
+1254 KVSHPN
-1268 RYVEDKALTRSGLL
+1268 K
-1282 LSGANIA
+1282 
-1289 LKGNPL
+1289 
-1295 PEGLEDGILTAKE
+1295 
-1308 LAGLDLRGLDL
+1308 
-1319 VVLSACQTG
+1319 
-1328 LGEITGDGVFG
+1328 
-1339 LQRGFKK
+1339 
-1346 AGANTLLMSLWK
+1346 
-1358 VDDNATQL
+1358 
-1366 LMTQFYKNLLAGK
+1366 
-1379 SKFESLREA
+1379 
-1388 QKYVRDYE
+1388 
-1396 VEIETTPDKRWQSEA
+1396 
-1411 RQKEKQS
+1411 
-1418 KKPMPKEFKKIKKY
+1418 
-1432 KDPFYWAAF
+1432 
-1441 ILLDAID
+1441 

>member
-90 DVSTYE
+90 EISTFE

-104 RLTVKSDSLATI
+104 RLTVKSDSLAAI
-116 GVILFKQNEYRKALS
+116 GVILFKQNEYRKALL

-482 INLNTEALKIYEKTL
+482 ISLNTEALKIYEKTL
-497 GKEHPTYAGSL
+497 GKDHPTYAGSL

-521 QEAINLNT
+521 QEAISLNT

-655 ESLNIIKKTLGKNH
+655 ESLNIIKK
-669 KSYSTGS
+669 
-676 SCLASYYS
+676 
-684 ALGNY
+684 
-689 EEAIKLD
+689 
-696 SEALYTIE
+696 
-704 QTFGKSHP
+704 
-712 DYANILSNLAN
+712 
-723 DYYYYGNYVEASRLG
+723 R
-738 HEALNIREKVLGTQH
+738 
-753 PDYAEALS
+753 
-761 NVSMFN
+761 
-767 ISLGNLAEAKRQIME
+767 
-782 ASKIFQITF
+782 
-791 GQESHNYSIMLHKL
+791 
-805 ALCNALQHNFSESIR
+805 
-820 LEKEVLK
+820 
-827 IFAKTIGKN
+827 
-836 HPDYRLALNDLTFY
+836 
-850 YFNSKDY
+850 
-857 INTAQQAILTTEECN
+857 
-872 KIVFSTF
+872 
-879 TDLTSHERTLFWNKY
+879 
-894 SNWYNYYLPMFS
+894 
-906 YYISEP
+906 
-912 ELSVATYNG
+912 
-921 ALLAKE
+921 
-927 LLLNADRE
+927 
-935 MSQLILES
+935 
-943 NDKAFIQEYRDLQF
+943 
-957 NKTIL
+957 
-962 YKMLQKPKKEH
+962 
-973 ITDIDSIHRIVRKQ
+973 
-987 EKELITKS
+987 
-995 KVYGD
+995 
-1000 YTRNLQITWKEVQKK
+1000 
-1015 LNKED
+1015 
-1020 IAIEFLAF
+1020 
-1028 PAGKDSI
+1028 
-1035 IYAALILR
+1035 
-1043 PETTSPKMIPL
+1043 
-1054 FERKQLSNIN
+1054 
-1064 KKDFYTTPTLSQLI
+1064 
-1078 WKPLEKELKGI
+1078 
-1089 KNVYFA
+1089 
-1095 PAGQLHN
+1095 
-1102 IAIEHLP
+1102 
-1109 SSDSTFIAEQINF
+1109 
-1122 YRLSSTRQLVMIKD
+1122 
-1136 KSHIKEAVLYGGLKY
+1136 
-1151 DADTTALVVENKK
+1151 
-1164 YTDIPRDLNIQHTFY
+1164 
-1179 PDSLNLRDGAKYL
+1179 
-1192 PATKIEAEQIKQAL
+1192 
-1206 ENTRL
+1206 
-1211 QPALYMDLR
+1211 
-1220 GTEESFKAL
+1220 
-1229 SGKNISMLHI
+1229 
-1239 ATHGFYWTETEARQT
+1239 
-1254 KDLDFLMMGDNNQS
+1254 
-1268 RYVEDKALTRSGLL
+1268 
-1282 LSGANIA
+1282 
-1289 LKGNPL
+1289 
-1295 PEGLEDGILTAKE
+1295 
-1308 LAGLDLRGLDL
+1308 
-1319 VVLSACQTG
+1319 
-1328 LGEITGDGVFG
+1328 
-1339 LQRGFKK
+1339 
-1346 AGANTLLMSLWK
+1346 
-1358 VDDNATQL
+1358 
-1366 LMTQFYKNLLAGK
+1366 
-1379 SKFESLREA
+1379 
-1388 QKYVRDYE
+1388 
-1396 VEIETTPDKRWQSEA
+1396 
-1411 RQKEKQS
+1411 
-1418 KKPMPKEFKKIKKY
+1418 
-1432 KDPFYWAAF
+1432 
-1441 ILLDAID
+1441 